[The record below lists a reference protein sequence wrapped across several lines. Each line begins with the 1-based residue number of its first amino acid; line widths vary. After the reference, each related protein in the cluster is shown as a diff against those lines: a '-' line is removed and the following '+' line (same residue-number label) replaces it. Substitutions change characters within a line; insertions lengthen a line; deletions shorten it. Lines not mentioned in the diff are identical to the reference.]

1 MSWDVPALESLAG
14 SKAYILR
21 KRLNDGGT
29 LTREEKDWITREV
42 NHNTYFK
49 DSIPLLGYR
58 FNFVDVLKTFRG
70 KAVRALHGIQGRG
83 QDEHT
88 LHVVRQSGKDCRIIK
103 SGRRKPPYK
112 KNITM
117 KIIYKS
123 YMARPAQ
130 TLRGVG
136 LGSSGSSQDGPC
148 ARRGEKRVQNP
159 FRDMAK
165 VQPRHYRGTQH
176 LHHEYR
182 DTTTR
187 AGRDTPQEQ
196 LA

>member
-1 MSWDVPALESLAG
+1 MNQIAYKFVSWDVPALESLAG

-58 FNFVDVLKTFRG
+58 FNFVDVLKTFVVKQYG
-70 KAVRALHGIQGRG
+70 HYTEYKGSG

-112 KNITM
+112 KI
-117 KIIYKS
+117 
-123 YMARPAQ
+123 
-130 TLRGVG
+130 
-136 LGSSGSSQDGPC
+136 
-148 ARRGEKRVQNP
+148 
-159 FRDMAK
+159 
-165 VQPRHYRGTQH
+165 
-176 LHHEYR
+176 
-182 DTTTR
+182 
-187 AGRDTPQEQ
+187 
-196 LA
+196 